1 MTLEQL
7 RIFIAVAEQQHF
19 TRAAEELCITQP
31 AVSASVAAIESRYK
45 VHLFHRI
52 GRRVELS
59 EAGQL
64 LLQEA
69 RLVLQQVTV
78 MEQAVQELIG
88 LDRGTLQLGVSKTL
102 AHSWL
107 SPLVHQFHRE
117 HPGVRIVLNV
127 TNTTQVIQQLLMGNI
142 ELGLVEGEA
151 HSPSLSREVIG
162 GDTMVL
168 VVGPEHPW
176 WTHKKI
182 SLEDLQETNWVMREV
197 GSGSRQFLES
207 TFTAY
212 GIQLSQLKLVLELP
226 TCTMVKSAVEAGCGA
241 ALISAL
247 MVTRELE
254 EGTLRQL
261 SLPEI
266 PQLRQKRNFY
276 SVTHKER
283 QLSDAGH
290 AFSHLLKR
298 SASTDMIPPVLTFSN
313 EEMREKKLE
322 HIR

>member
-7 RIFIAVAEQQHF
+7 RVFIAVAEQQHF

-45 VHLFHRI
+45 VQLFHRI

-59 EAGQL
+59 EAGHL

-69 RLVLQQVTV
+69 RLVLQQVSV
-78 MEQAVQELIG
+78 MEQALQELIG
-88 LDRGTLQLGVSKTL
+88 LERGVLQLGASKTL

-117 HPGVRIVLNV
+117 HPGVRIILNV
-127 TNTTQVIQQLLMGNI
+127 TNTAQVIQQLLMGNI

-151 HSPSLSREVIG
+151 NSPSLCREVIG
-162 GDTMVL
+162 GDTMIL
-168 VVGPEHPW
+168 VVGPKHPW
-176 WTHKKI
+176 WTRKKI
-182 SLEDLQETNWVMREV
+182 SLEDMQETNWVVREV

-207 TFTAY
+207 TIATY

-226 TCTMVKSAVEAGCGA
+226 TCTMVKSAVEEGCGA
-241 ALISAL
+241 AFISTL
-247 MVTRELE
+247 MLTRELE

-261 SLPEI
+261 SLPNI
-266 PQLRQKRNFY
+266 PQLKQKRNFY
-276 SVTHKER
+276 SVTHRER
-283 QLSDAGH
+283 QLSEAGQ
-290 AFSHLLKR
+290 AFSHLLKH
-298 SASTDMIPPVLTFSN
+298 SASIDKISSVLTFSN
-313 EEMREKKLE
+313 EEVREKKLE
-322 HIR
+322 HSR

>member
-7 RIFIAVAEQQHF
+7 RVFIAVAEQQHF

-69 RLVLQQVTV
+69 RLVLQQVSV
-78 MEQAVQELIG
+78 MEQAVQELSG
-88 LDRGTLQLGVSKTL
+88 LKRGILQLGASRTL

-107 SPLVHQFHRE
+107 SPLVHQFYRK
-117 HPGVRIVLNV
+117 HPDVRIILNV
-127 TNTTQVIQQLLMGNI
+127 TNTAQVIQQLLMGNI
-142 ELGLVEGEA
+142 ELGLVEGESN
-151 HSPSLSREVIG
+151 SPSLCREVIG
-162 GDTMVL
+162 SDTMVL
-168 VVGPEHPW
+168 VVGPAHPW
-176 WTHKKI
+176 WTRKKI
-182 SLEDLQETNWVMREV
+182 GLADMQETNWVMREV

-212 GIQLSQLKLVLELP
+212 GIQLSQLKMVLELP

-241 ALISAL
+241 AFISAM
-247 MVTRELE
+247 MVARELE

-261 SLPEI
+261 NLPEI
-266 PQLRQKRNFY
+266 PQLKQTRNFY
-276 SVTHKER
+276 SVTHRER
-283 QLSDAGH
+283 KLSEAGN
-290 AFSHLLKR
+290 AFSYLLKH
-298 SASTDMIPPVLTFSN
+298 SASTDTLSSVLTFP
-313 EEMREKKLE
+313 EEEVREKRLE
-322 HIR
+322 HSK